1 MRRIATALAAAVLV
15 VVPATVA
22 WAHPSFNPSELP
34 VGQPV
39 EAIFV
44 VPHGCTVSD
53 EVMPE
58 DQDDAVPTTRVDL
71 EKVDGLTIEPGSVEG
86 WEVADDGE
94 AIVWTAVDD
103 ATTEPIELP
112 VTLTAPGG
120 AAGEQLE
127 LSAYQECEDGQ
138 SYRWT
143 SGSDSTPPVRLE
155 LVEGAAAASPDAQDT
170 PVNSPTNA
178 RSPTATEPPPT
189 TGAEVTDT
197 PTTEA
202 TAVAGAEDDGSGA
215 LVGILV
221 VLAVLAG
228 LVSWGLARR
237 SRGRTEGGQ

>member
-1 MRRIATALAAAVLV
+1 MQGIATALAAAVLV
-15 VVPATVA
+15 VVPATAA

-34 VGQPV
+34 VGQSV
-39 EAIFV
+39 DAILV

-58 DQDDAVPTTRVDL
+58 EEGDAVPTTRVDL
-71 EKVDGLTIEPGSVEG
+71 EKVDGLTVEPSSVKG

-94 AIVWTAVDD
+94 AIVWTAAGG

-112 VTLTAPGG
+112 VTLTATDG
-120 AAGEQLE
+120 AEGEQLE

-143 SGSDSTPPVRLE
+143 SGSESTPPVRLE
-155 LVEGAAAASPDAQDT
+155 LVEGAPGASPDAQDT
-170 PVNSPTNA
+170 PTTSPTDA
-178 RSPTATEPPPT
+178 PSPAAAEAPPT
-189 TGAEVTDT
+189 TGTEVTAT
-197 PTTEA
+197 PTQES
-202 TAVAGAEDDGSGA
+202 TAVADAEDDGSGA
-215 LVGILV
+215 LVAILV

-237 SRGRTEGGQ
+237 SRGRTEGGR